1 MRKKSKSSTLPKELF
16 YEHFKHLVSDN
27 DAFTNDFV
35 KTHVNDNVFMNN
47 NNVEFLD
54 RRISIEEINISI
66 SSLKNGK
73 SGSVDSLIPQLFKV
87 CHNQL
92 DLCYVNCLISYLIII
107 YIQKYGRNE

>member
-1 MRKKSKSSTLPKELF
+1 MLSIC
-16 YEHFKHLVSDN
+16 
-27 DAFTNDFV
+27 FTNDFV
-35 KTHVNDNVFMNN
+35 ETQINDNEFMNN
-47 NNVEFLD
+47 NNVDFLD

-107 YIQKYGRNE
+107 YIQKFGRNE

>member
-1 MRKKSKSSTLPKELF
+1 MF
-16 YEHFKHLVSDN
+16 YEHFKHLFTDN

-35 KTHVNDNVFMNN
+35 ETQVNDNVFMNN

-54 RRISIEEINISI
+54 RQISIEEVNIAI

-73 SGSVDSLIPQLFKV
+73 SGSVDSLIPELFKV

-92 DLCYVNCLISYLIII
+92 APMLCKWFNYIFDYNI
-107 YIQKYGRNE
+107 YPERYNWSRS

>member
-1 MRKKSKSSTLPKELF
+1 MLSF
-16 YEHFKHLVSDN
+16 C
-27 DAFTNDFV
+27 FTNDFV
-35 KTHVNDNVFMNN
+35 ETQINDNEFMNN
-47 NNVEFLD
+47 NNVDFLD

-92 DLCYVNCLISYLIII
+92 DLCYVNCLISYFIIKFKVQSLLAKSAENMLLAI
-107 YIQKYGRNE
+107 NKHK